1 MTEANKTLWKEQGA
15 MLLLSLGMYA
25 ALFLIMEAAELL
37 WADRFA
43 GRLLQWS
50 SPAFCVGIPA
60 SILGTAYVLTVRN
73 PQNYTGFYPGIL
85 MSALLAVQC
94 LLQGQPDLFV
104 LYVFVFI
111 PFQAMSLFN
120 WHKAAKGGG
129 EGDLR
134 PSFLGRRM
142 QLLTLAVVALLV
154 VADYA
159 LNTWLLSDA
168 KHVGEWGYNLT
179 VKLLG
184 ALMIASSLA
193 ANFWLIYKKNDAWVG
208 WIVYCV
214 SGLAMFTKLGNV
226 FSMLLFLVMLAI
238 NTSAFMAWLKQSK
251 N

>member
-1 MTEANKTLWKEQGA
+1 
-15 MLLLSLGMYA
+15 
-25 ALFLIMEAAELL
+25 
-37 WADRFA
+37 
-43 GRLLQWS
+43 
-50 SPAFCVGIPA
+50 
-60 SILGTAYVLTVRN
+60 
-73 PQNYTGFYPGIL
+73 
-85 MSALLAVQC
+85 
-94 LLQGQPDLFV
+94 
-104 LYVFVFI
+104 
-111 PFQAMSLFN
+111 
-120 WHKAAKGGG
+120 
-129 EGDLR
+129 
-134 PSFLGRRM
+134 M

-168 KHVGEWGYNLT
+168 EHVGDWGYNLT

-184 ALMIASSLA
+184 AIMIAASLV
-193 ANFWLIYKKNDAWVG
+193 ANFWIIYKKNDAWVG

>member
-1 MTEANKTLWKEQGA
+1 MTQADKTLWKEQGA

-25 ALFLIMEAAELL
+25 ALFFLMEAAELL
-37 WADRFA
+37 WAERF
-43 GRLLQWS
+43 GGKLLQWT

-60 SILGTAYVLTVRN
+60 SVLGTAYVLTVRN
-73 PQNYTGFYPGIL
+73 PLNYTGFYPGIL

-104 LYVFVFI
+104 LSVFVFI
-111 PFQAMSLFN
+111 PFQGMSLWN
-120 WHKAAKGGG
+120 WKHGRS
-129 EGDLR
+129 GDEDGLR

-142 QLLTLAVVALLV
+142 QLLTLAAVVLVV

-159 LNTWLLSDA
+159 LNTLLLSPAEHIGD
-168 KHVGEWGYNLT
+168 WGYNLT

-184 ALMIASSLA
+184 AVMIAFSLA

-214 SGLAMFTKLGNV
+214 AGLAMFTRLGNV
-226 FSMLLFLVMLAI
+226 FSMLLFLVMLAV
-238 NTSAFMAWLKQSK
+238 NTTAFLAWLKQSK